1 MKMSEHELVNENEGL
16 QEVASEE
23 TIEQLKNENSQLFAR
38 LQRLQADFDNYRKR
52 VKSEK
57 QEWTEQAVYDLM
69 RELLPVVDNLD
80 RACQAGGS
88 SETLLEGIVLVY
100 KQLLSVLERQ
110 GLNAIEASGMEFDP
124 NSHHAVIQ
132 VDSDEPEN
140 TVVEELQK
148 GYRLHERVLRPSMVK
163 VAK

>member
-1 MKMSEHELVNENEGL
+1 MSEHELVNENEDL
-16 QEVASEE
+16 QEVASDV
-23 TIEQLKNENSQLFAR
+23 TLEQLKNENSQLFAR

-69 RELLPVVDNLD
+69 RELLAVVDNLD

-88 SETLLEGIVLVY
+88 SETLLAGIELVY
-100 KQLLSVLERQ
+100 KQLLSVLEKQ
-110 GLNAIEASGMEFDP
+110 GLNAIEASGMEFNP
-124 NSHHAVIQ
+124 NYHHAVIQ
-132 VDSDEPEN
+132 VDSEEPEN
-140 TVVEELQK
+140 TIVEELQK